1 MTTTDVATDATS
13 TSTST
18 GTGAG
23 IASTVEPSIE
33 ATIEATIEAAGE
45 AAEAH
50 VRVPG
55 TVRAAQVLFL
65 VPLGAF
71 QLVASV
77 VFSITMGLHG
87 AEYLVAA
94 WAILMAAAGVF
105 TGLGLGRGDDRVIR
119 LASGLLAA
127 QAAFGLVKLTVYHE
141 SASFVF
147 FAFTV
152 ACAVLL
158 ILPASRRYLRVR
170 GGSTTW

>member
-1 MTTTDVATDATS
+1 MTTTDVATDATSTSTS

-23 IASTVEPSIE
+23 IASTVEPS
-33 ATIEATIEAAGE
+33 IEAAGE